1 MAKFITF
8 YDMSATAWTTL
19 NTDTISKICLGEKEC
34 IIIDVE
40 GEEYEISTWD
50 YERIVREL
58 SIVNSGWE
66 KDLQWIK
73 DKQEAQIEESKLEST
88 NADI

>member
-88 NADI
+88 NADN

>member
-8 YDMSATAWTTL
+8 YNMSATAWTTL

-88 NADI
+88 NADN